1 MQIVCM
7 FLLETTKQAQE
18 VEVIFGSG
26 DDVILHRPVGESL
39 EVLGALLNN
48 LAKKKELNPL
58 TILTLDLGEEGE
70 SHE

>member
-7 FLLETTKQAQE
+7 FLLETNTKTQE

-26 DDVILHRPVGESL
+26 DDVVLRRPAEESL

-58 TILTLDLGEEGE
+58 TILTLDIGQEGE
-70 SHE
+70 CI

>member
-7 FLLETTKQAQE
+7 FLLETNTKTQE

-26 DDVILHRPVGESL
+26 DDVVLRRPAGESL

-58 TILTLDLGEEGE
+58 TILTLDIGQEGE
-70 SHE
+70 CI

>member
-7 FLLETTKQAQE
+7 FLLETNTKTQE

-26 DDVILHRPVGESL
+26 DDVVLRRPAGESL

-58 TILTLDLGEEGE
+58 TILALDIGQEGE
-70 SHE
+70 CI

>member
-7 FLLETTKQAQE
+7 FLLETNTKTQE

-26 DDVILHRPVGESL
+26 DDVVLYRPAGESL

-58 TILTLDLGEEGE
+58 TILTLDIGQEGE
-70 SHE
+70 CI

>member
-7 FLLETTKQAQE
+7 FLLETNTKTQE

-26 DDVILHRPVGESL
+26 DDVVLHRPAGESL

-58 TILTLDLGEEGE
+58 MILTLDIGQEGE
-70 SHE
+70 CI

>member
-39 EVLGALLNN
+39 EVLGAQLNK
-48 LAKKKELNPL
+48 LADRQDLNPL
-58 TILTLDLGEEGE
+58 TVLSLDIGKE
-70 SHE
+70 